1 MKKWLLLSLALAG
14 CGGDDIASCTA
25 LRRSAPEQAL
35 ANCNRALDNRLVF
48 GERRAGALVDRAAVL
63 ADRREWDRAI
73 ADLSQAIAS
82 GKLAERN
89 RVVAYYDRGTVY
101 GQKGDLDPAIADL
114 SDAIRIDPVYIDA
127 YVNRALARRGKGD
140 LAGAL
145 ADANAALKLDPNH
158 AKALVQRG
166 VTYFMQKDLDNA
178 LADLGAAAKIA
189 PDLPA
194 ARHLRGILL
203 AGRGEADAALVEFD
217 AAIKLEPGNLDAL
230 TRRAGLY
237 EQRKDYERALADLDT
252 AEKLAPK
259 NAALLYLRSLV
270 RGRKGD
276 LDAAYADVERALV
289 LDPKVP
295 DGYNTRGWIR
305 LQRKDLDGA
314 VADFDRA
321 LALDANHLLARAN
334 RANALG
340 AKGEHARALA
350 DLEAI
355 ATASP
360 QNANHR
366 AIGLLHYY
374 LGQYADSA
382 AALERALKAQPDDH
396 YSALWRF
403 LAQSRSGKAKEARP
417 ALAEAAKTLPSGKW
431 PATVVDF
438 YLVKAP
444 EPALR
449 AAANHADPKTRTEQ
463 VCEADFYAGAF
474 KALRNQAAQALP
486 LLRAAEK
493 DCPREFVEYNGAL
506 AELRLL
512 KQ

>member
-1 MKKWLLLSLALAG
+1 MRKTLVLCLALAG
-14 CGGDDIASCTA
+14 CGDEDIRNCTA
-25 LRRSAPEQAL
+25 MRRTSAEQAL
-35 ANCNRALDNRLVF
+35 AHCNHALDNRLVF

-73 ADLSQAIAS
+73 ADLGQAIAS

-114 SDAIRIDPVYIDA
+114 SEAIRLDPVYIDA
-127 YVNRALARRGKGD
+127 YVNRALAKRGKGD

-166 VTYFMQKDLDNA
+166 VTYFMQKEPDNA
-178 LADLGAAAKIA
+178 LADLSAAAKLA

-194 ARHLRGILL
+194 ARHLKGILL
-203 AGRGEADAALVEFD
+203 AGRGDAEAALVEFD
-217 AAIKLEPGNLDAL
+217 AAIRLEPGNLDAL
-230 TRRAGLY
+230 TRRAGIY
-237 EQRKDYERALADLDT
+237 EQRQDYARALADLD
-252 AEKLAPK
+252 AAGKIAPK
-259 NAALLYLRSLV
+259 NAALLFLRSLV

-276 LDAAYADVERALV
+276 LDGAYADVESALA

-295 DGYNTRGWIR
+295 DGYNTRGWIK
-305 LQRKDLDGA
+305 LQRKDADGA
-314 VADFDRA
+314 IADFDQA
-321 LALDANHLLARAN
+321 LTLDARHLLARAN
-334 RANALG
+334 RANAYA
-340 AKGEHARALA
+340 AKGDHARALG

-355 ATASP
+355 AAASP

-366 AIGLLHYY
+366 SIGLFNYY
-374 LGQYADSA
+374 LGQYEQSA
-382 AALERALKAQPDDH
+382 AALERALKAQPEDH
-396 YSALWRF
+396 YSAIWRF

-417 ALAEAAKTLPSGKW
+417 ALAEAAKGLPAGKW
-431 PATVVDF
+431 PAPVVDF
-438 YLVKAP
+438 YLGKAT
-444 EPALR
+444 EPALM
-449 AAANHADPKTRTEQ
+449 AAARHADPKTQGEQ
-463 VCEADFYAGAF
+463 VCEANFYAGAL
-474 KALRNQAAQALP
+474 KALRNQAAQAAP

-506 AELRLL
+506 AELKLL
-512 KQ
+512 AK